1 MKEEIKQKLN
11 NVKECVIE
19 HKSDIIAFCATTV
32 VAVAAGHVCGT
43 IIGKYIKMTNTEAFR
58 NGWQKGMTDFYNRML
73 TDNVDNAEVV
83 KALVDF
89 QSKNLKK

>member
-11 NVKECVIE
+11 NTKEYVIE

-32 VAVAAGHVCGT
+32 VAVSAGYVCGT
-43 IIGKYIKMTNTEAFR
+43 IIGKYINTTNAEAFK
-58 NGWQKGMTDFYNRML
+58 NGWQKGMTDFHNRML
-73 TDNVDNAEVV
+73 SDNVNNPEVV

-89 QSKNLKK
+89 QARNTKK

>member
-11 NVKECVIE
+11 NAKEYVIE
-19 HKSDIIAFCATTV
+19 HESDIIAFCATAV

-43 IIGKYIKMTNTEAFR
+43 IIGKYINTTNAEAFR
-58 NGWQKGMTDFYNRML
+58 NGWQKGMTDFHDHML
-73 TDNVDNAEVV
+73 VDNVNNPEVV

-89 QSKNLKK
+89 QAKYTE

>member
-11 NVKECVIE
+11 NAKEYVIE

-43 IIGKYIKMTNTEAFR
+43 IIGKYINATNAEAFK
-58 NGWQKGMTDFYNRML
+58 NGWQKGMTDFHDRMMV
-73 TDNVDNAEVV
+73 DNVNNPEVV

-89 QSKNLKK
+89 HSKNTK

>member
-11 NVKECVIE
+11 NAKEYVIE
-19 HKSDIIAFCATTV
+19 HEGDIIAFCATAV

-43 IIGKYIKMTNTEAFR
+43 IIGKYINTTNAEAFR
-58 NGWQKGMTDFYNRML
+58 NGWQKGMTDFHDRMMV
-73 TDNVDNAEVV
+73 DNVNNPEVV

-89 QSKNLKK
+89 QAKNTK

>member
-11 NVKECVIE
+11 NAKECVIE

-32 VAVAAGHVCGT
+32 VAIAAGHVCGT
-43 IIGKYIKMTNTEAFR
+43 IIGKYVNTTNTEAFR
-58 NGWQKGMTDFYNRML
+58 NGWQKGMTDFHDRML
-73 TDNVDNAEVV
+73 TDNVNNPEVV

-89 QSKNLKK
+89 QAKNTK